1 MRKSTMKKTKYL
13 YGSLIFLAIIATV
26 VGFKAYD
33 NMWVGVLSAVIVV
46 IPSVYSI
53 IPLIIEQHQL
63 KNAKKNRLTESIFTD
78 RMNDLED
85 IIRILNINEHCV
97 EIAGNEEQC
106 GKSWMAKRLC
116 DFINNPNDSEF
127 KNIQYKCH
135 YVKADY
141 LDMDRLTDNEFNKY
155 FIDNIVTNKTVLI
168 FDHVVKISVILDKQ
182 KQFHFQMIY
191 ILKQRVDLALT
202 THTMSE
208 FPQNHIDELQRKI
221 GEIYP
226 NISTLTQS
234 EINTLFQLTD
244 GNIGRIAALLSEQK
258 GVSWIKDISNKTPT
272 EYEKCLHK
280 IELDIIVGKYQ
291 LARKKLSKFEA
302 EYKNDFNSNTHLTY
316 KYNLILSNCEHML
329 NQYETALAT
338 LSIIEI
344 PMYKKYNQ
352 DFEIELQKAHYNKH
366 LWNCNEALEILDNIK
381 DNSFAALV
389 DSLGILA
396 AKYFINDLSV
406 PYSSDDSLKEFK
418 KSFYKASKSFLKRND
433 HDNYKLKRY
442 EPIFIFYDEKPKK
455 EDILIQSINEV
466 IKIYEG
472 ENNRLRA
479 NAYFIKAEIYRLYQQ
494 YEKAIIEYKRCM
506 DVTIDNNI
514 RLQTNLMMYYLLKV
528 KGINSNYELM
538 TDNEISRLCQDNIY
552 SCKVRYRIRNIE
564 LGDPNAAEIQEQID
578 SRIMP
583 IL

>member
-1 MRKSTMKKTKYL
+1 MKKTTCLL
-13 YGSLIFLAIIATV
+13 YGSLIVLAIFATIIGFIAY
-26 VGFKAYD
+26 GNLWA
-33 NMWVGVLSAVIVV
+33 GVLSTVIVM
-46 IPSVYSI
+46 IPAVYSA
-53 IPLIIEQHQL
+53 IPFIREWHQL
-63 KNAKKNRLTESIFTD
+63 KNARKNRLTESIFTD
-78 RMNDLED
+78 RMSDLED

-116 DFINNPNDSEF
+116 DFINNPNDSDF
-127 KNIQYKCH
+127 KNIQCKCH

-141 LDMDRLTDNEFNKY
+141 LDMDSLTDNEFNKY

-208 FPQNHIDELQRKI
+208 FPQNHIDDLQRKI

-226 NISTLTQS
+226 NISTLTQT
-234 EINTLFQLTD
+234 EINTLFQLTA
-244 GNIGRIAALLSEQK
+244 GNIGRITALLSEQK
-258 GVSWIKDISNKTPT
+258 GVSWIKDISNNAPT

-291 LARKKLSKFEA
+291 IARKNLLKFEA
-302 EYKNDFNSNTHLTY
+302 EYKNDFNSNMHLTY
-316 KYNLILSNCEHML
+316 KYNFTLSNCEHML

-344 PMYKKYNQ
+344 PMYKKYNKG
-352 DFEIELQKAHYNKH
+352 FKIELQKAHYNKH

-406 PYSSDDSLKEFK
+406 PYSSDNSLEEFK
-418 KSFYKASKSFLKRND
+418 KKFYKASNSSLKRD
-433 HDNYKLKRY
+433 DQDNYKLKRY
-442 EPIFIFYDEKPKK
+442 EPIFLFYDKKPKK
-455 EDILIQSINEV
+455 EDILLQSIDEV
-466 IKIYEG
+466 IKVYEG

-494 YEKAIIEYKRCM
+494 YDKSILEYKRCM
-506 DVTIDNNI
+506 DVTIDDNI
-514 RLQTNLMMYYLLKV
+514 RIQTNLMIYYLIKV
-528 KGINSNYELM
+528 KGIKLNYELM
-538 TDNEISRLCQDNIY
+538 PDDEISRLCQDNVY
-552 SCKVRYRIRNIE
+552 SCIVRHRIRNIE
-564 LGDPNAAEIQEQID
+564 LNDPNATEIQEQID

>member
-1 MRKSTMKKTKYL
+1 MKKTTCLL
-13 YGSLIFLAIIATV
+13 YGSLIALAIFATIIGFIAYSTLW
-26 VGFKAYD
+26 A
-33 NMWVGVLSAVIVV
+33 GVLSTVIVM
-46 IPSVYSI
+46 IPAVYSA
-53 IPLIIEQHQL
+53 IPFIREWHQL
-63 KNAKKNRLTESIFTD
+63 KNARKNRLTESIFTD
-78 RMNDLED
+78 RMSDLED

-116 DFINNPNDSEF
+116 DFINNPNDSDF
-127 KNIQYKCH
+127 KNIQCKCH

-141 LDMDRLTDNEFNKY
+141 LDMDSLTANEFNKY

-168 FDHVVKISVILDKQ
+168 FDHVVKISIILDKQ

-208 FPQNHIDELQRKI
+208 FPQKHIDELQRKI

-226 NISTLTQS
+226 NIRTLTQT

-244 GNIGRIAALLSEQK
+244 GNIGRITALLSEQK
-258 GVSWIKDISNKTPT
+258 GVSWIKDISNNTPT

-291 LARKKLSKFEA
+291 IARKNLSKFEA
-302 EYKNDFNSNTHLTY
+302 EYKNDFNSNMHLTY
-316 KYNLILSNCEHML
+316 KYNFILSNCEHML
-329 NQYETALAT
+329 NQYETALDT

-344 PMYKKYNQ
+344 PMYKKYNKG
-352 DFEIELQKAHYNKH
+352 FKIELQKAHYNKH
-366 LWNCNEALEILDNIK
+366 LWNCNEALEILNNIK

-406 PYSSDDSLKEFK
+406 PYSSDNSLEEFK
-418 KSFYKASKSFLKRND
+418 KKFYKASNSSLKRD
-433 HDNYKLKRY
+433 DQDNYKLKRY
-442 EPIFIFYDEKPKK
+442 EPIFLFYDKKPKK
-455 EDILIQSINEV
+455 EDILLQSIDEV
-466 IKIYEG
+466 IKVYEG

-494 YEKAIIEYKRCM
+494 YDKSILEYKRCM
-506 DVTIDNNI
+506 DVTIDDNI
-514 RLQTNLMMYYLLKV
+514 RIQTNLMIYYLIKV
-528 KGINSNYELM
+528 KGIKLNYELM
-538 TDNEISRLCQDNIY
+538 PDDEISRLCQDNVY
-552 SCKVRYRIRNIE
+552 SCKVRHRIRNIE
-564 LGDPNAAEIQEQID
+564 LNDPNATEIQEQID

>member
-1 MRKSTMKKTKYL
+1 MKKTTCLL
-13 YGSLIFLAIIATV
+13 YGSLIVLAIFATIIGFIAY
-26 VGFKAYD
+26 GNLWA
-33 NMWVGVLSAVIVV
+33 GVLSTVIVM
-46 IPSVYSI
+46 IPAVYSA
-53 IPLIIEQHQL
+53 IPFIREWHQL
-63 KNAKKNRLTESIFTD
+63 KNARKNRLTESIFTD
-78 RMNDLED
+78 RMSDLED

-116 DFINNPNDSEF
+116 DFINNPNDSDF
-127 KNIQYKCH
+127 KNIQCKCH

-141 LDMDRLTDNEFNKY
+141 LDMDSLTDNEFNKY

-182 KQFHFQMIY
+182 RQFHFQMIY

-208 FPQNHIDELQRKI
+208 FPQNHIDDLQRKI

-226 NISTLTQS
+226 NISTLTQT

-244 GNIGRIAALLSEQK
+244 GNIGRITALLSEQK
-258 GVSWIKDISNKTPT
+258 GVSWIKDISNNAPT

-291 LARKKLSKFEA
+291 IARKNLLKFEA
-302 EYKNDFNSNTHLTY
+302 EYKNDFNSNMHLTY
-316 KYNLILSNCEHML
+316 KYNFILSNCEHML

-344 PMYKKYNQ
+344 PMYKKYNKG
-352 DFEIELQKAHYNKH
+352 FKIELQKAHYNKH

-406 PYSSDDSLKEFK
+406 PYSSDNSLEEFK
-418 KSFYKASKSFLKRND
+418 NKFYKASNSSLKRD
-433 HDNYKLKRY
+433 DQDNYKLKRY
-442 EPIFIFYDEKPKK
+442 EPIFLFYDKKPKK
-455 EDILIQSINEV
+455 EDILLQSIDEV
-466 IKIYEG
+466 IKAYEG

-494 YEKAIIEYKRCM
+494 YDKSILEYKRCT
-506 DVTIDNNI
+506 DVTIDDNI
-514 RLQTNLMMYYLLKV
+514 RIQTNLMIYYLIKV
-528 KGINSNYELM
+528 KGIKLNYELM
-538 TDNEISRLCQDNIY
+538 PDDEISRLCQDNVY
-552 SCKVRYRIRNIE
+552 SCIVRHRIRNIE
-564 LGDPNAAEIQEQID
+564 LNDPNATEIQEQID

>member
-1 MRKSTMKKTKYL
+1 MKKTTCLL
-13 YGSLIFLAIIATV
+13 YGSLIVLAIFATIIGFIAY
-26 VGFKAYD
+26 GNLWA
-33 NMWVGVLSAVIVV
+33 GVLSTVIVM
-46 IPSVYSI
+46 IPAVYSA
-53 IPLIIEQHQL
+53 IPFIREWHQL
-63 KNAKKNRLTESIFTD
+63 KNARKNRLTESIFTD
-78 RMNDLED
+78 RMSDLED

-116 DFINNPNDSEF
+116 DFINNPNDSDF
-127 KNIQYKCH
+127 KNIQCKCH

-141 LDMDRLTDNEFNKY
+141 LDMDSLTDNEFNKY

-208 FPQNHIDELQRKI
+208 FPQNHIDDLQRKI

-226 NISTLTQS
+226 NISTLTQT

-244 GNIGRIAALLSEQK
+244 GNIGRITALLSEQK
-258 GVSWIKDISNKTPT
+258 GVSWIKDISNNAPT

-291 LARKKLSKFEA
+291 IARKNLLKFEA
-302 EYKNDFNSNTHLTY
+302 EYKNDFNSNMHLTY
-316 KYNLILSNCEHML
+316 KYNFTLSNCEHML

-344 PMYKKYNQ
+344 PMYKKYNKG
-352 DFEIELQKAHYNKH
+352 FKIELQKAHYNKH

-406 PYSSDDSLKEFK
+406 PYSSDNSLEEFK
-418 KSFYKASKSFLKRND
+418 NKFYKASNSSLKRD
-433 HDNYKLKRY
+433 DQDNYKLKRY
-442 EPIFIFYDEKPKK
+442 EPIFLFYDKKPKK
-455 EDILIQSINEV
+455 EDILLQSIDEV
-466 IKIYEG
+466 IKAYEG

-494 YEKAIIEYKRCM
+494 YDKSILEYKRCT
-506 DVTIDNNI
+506 DVTTDDNI
-514 RLQTNLMMYYLLKV
+514 RIQTNLMIYYLIKV
-528 KGINSNYELM
+528 KGIKLNYELM
-538 TDNEISRLCQDNIY
+538 PDDEISRLCQDNVY
-552 SCKVRYRIRNIE
+552 SCIVRHRIRNIE
-564 LGDPNAAEIQEQID
+564 LNDPNATEIQEQID

>member
-1 MRKSTMKKTKYL
+1 MKKTTCLL
-13 YGSLIFLAIIATV
+13 YGSLIVLAIFATIIGFIAY
-26 VGFKAYD
+26 GNLWA
-33 NMWVGVLSAVIVV
+33 GVLSTVIVM
-46 IPSVYSI
+46 IPAVYSA
-53 IPLIIEQHQL
+53 IPFIREWHQL
-63 KNAKKNRLTESIFTD
+63 KNARKNRLTESIFTD
-78 RMNDLED
+78 RMSDLED

-127 KNIQYKCH
+127 KNIQCKCH

-141 LDMDRLTDNEFNKY
+141 LDMDSLTDNEFNKY

-208 FPQNHIDELQRKI
+208 FPQNHIDDLQRKI

-226 NISTLTQS
+226 NISTLTQT

-244 GNIGRIAALLSEQK
+244 GNIGRITALLSEQK
-258 GVSWIKDISNKTPT
+258 GVSWIKDISNNEPT
-272 EYEKCLHK
+272 EYEKCLRK

-291 LARKKLSKFEA
+291 IARKNLSKFEA
-302 EYKNDFNSNTHLTY
+302 EYKNDFNSNIHLTY
-316 KYNLILSNCEHML
+316 KYNFILSNCEHML
-329 NQYETALAT
+329 NQYEIALAT
-338 LSIIEI
+338 LSIIEM
-344 PMYKKYNQ
+344 PMYKKYNKG
-352 DFEIELQKAHYNKH
+352 FKIELQKAHYNKH

-406 PYSSDDSLKEFK
+406 PYSSDNSLEEFK
-418 KSFYKASKSFLKRND
+418 KKFYKASNSSLKRD
-433 HDNYKLKRY
+433 DQDNYKLKRY
-442 EPIFIFYDEKPKK
+442 KPIFLFYDKKPKK
-455 EDILIQSINEV
+455 EDILLQSIDEV
-466 IKIYEG
+466 IKVYEG

-494 YEKAIIEYKRCM
+494 YDKSILEYKRCM
-506 DVTIDNNI
+506 DVTIDDNI
-514 RLQTNLMMYYLLKV
+514 RIQTNLMIYYLIKV
-528 KGINSNYELM
+528 KGIKLDYELM
-538 TDNEISRLCQDNIY
+538 PDDEISCLCQDNVY
-552 SCKVRYRIRNIE
+552 SCIVRHRIRTIE
-564 LGDPNAAEIQEQID
+564 LNDPNATEIQEQID

>member
-1 MRKSTMKKTKYL
+1 MKKTTCLL
-13 YGSLIFLAIIATV
+13 YGSLIALAIFATIIGFIAYSTLW
-26 VGFKAYD
+26 A
-33 NMWVGVLSAVIVV
+33 GVLSTVIVM
-46 IPSVYSI
+46 IPAVYSA
-53 IPLIIEQHQL
+53 IPFIREWHQL
-63 KNAKKNRLTESIFTD
+63 KNARKNRLTESIFTD
-78 RMNDLED
+78 RMSDLED

-116 DFINNPNDSEF
+116 DFINNPNDSDF
-127 KNIQYKCH
+127 KNIQCKCH

-141 LDMDRLTDNEFNKY
+141 LDMDSLTDNEFNKY

-168 FDHVVKISVILDKQ
+168 FDHVVKISIILDKQ

-208 FPQNHIDELQRKI
+208 FPQNHIDDLQRKI

-226 NISTLTQS
+226 NISTLTQT

-244 GNIGRIAALLSEQK
+244 GNIGRITALLSEQK
-258 GVSWIKDISNKTPT
+258 GVSWIKDISNNEPT
-272 EYEKCLHK
+272 EYEKCLRK

-291 LARKKLSKFEA
+291 IARKNLSKFEA
-302 EYKNDFNSNTHLTY
+302 EYKNDFNSNIHLTY
-316 KYNLILSNCEHML
+316 KYNFILSNCEHML
-329 NQYETALAT
+329 NQYEIALAT
-338 LSIIEI
+338 LSIIEM
-344 PMYKKYNQ
+344 PMYKKYNKG
-352 DFEIELQKAHYNKH
+352 FKIELQKAHYNKH

-406 PYSSDDSLKEFK
+406 PYSSDNSLEEFK
-418 KSFYKASKSFLKRND
+418 KKFYKASNSSLKRD
-433 HDNYKLKRY
+433 DQDNYKLKRY
-442 EPIFIFYDEKPKK
+442 KPIFLFYDKKPKK
-455 EDILIQSINEV
+455 EDILLQSIDEV
-466 IKIYEG
+466 IKVYEG

-494 YEKAIIEYKRCM
+494 YDKSILEYKRCM
-506 DVTIDNNI
+506 DVTIDDNI
-514 RLQTNLMMYYLLKV
+514 RIQTNLMIYYLIKV
-528 KGINSNYELM
+528 KGIKLDYELM
-538 TDNEISRLCQDNIY
+538 PDDEISCLCQDNVY
-552 SCKVRYRIRNIE
+552 SCIVRHRIRNIE
-564 LGDPNAAEIQEQID
+564 LNDPNATEIQEQID

>member
-1 MRKSTMKKTKYL
+1 MKKTTGLL
-13 YGSLIFLAIIATV
+13 YGSLIVLAIFATIIGFIAY
-26 VGFKAYD
+26 GNLWA
-33 NMWVGVLSAVIVV
+33 GVLSTVIVM
-46 IPSVYSI
+46 IPAVYSA
-53 IPLIIEQHQL
+53 IPFIREWCQL
-63 KNAKKNRLTESIFTD
+63 KNARKNRLTESIFTD
-78 RMNDLED
+78 RISDLED

-116 DFINNPNDSEF
+116 DFINNPNDSDF
-127 KNIQYKCH
+127 KNIQCKCH

-141 LDMDRLTDNEFNKY
+141 LDMDILTDNEFNKY
-155 FIDNIVTNKTVLI
+155 FIDNIVTNKSVLI

-208 FPQNHIDELQRKI
+208 FPKNHIDDLQRKI

-234 EINTLFQLTD
+234 EINILFQLTD
-244 GNIGRIAALLSEQK
+244 GNIGRITALLSEQK

-272 EYEKCLHK
+272 EYEKYLNK

-291 LARKKLSKFEA
+291 KARENLSKFEA

-316 KYNLILSNCEHML
+316 KYNFILSNCEHML

-344 PMYKKYNQ
+344 PMYKKYNK
-352 DFEIELQKAHYNKH
+352 DFKIELQKGHYNKH

-381 DNSFAALV
+381 ENSFAALV

-406 PYSSDDSLKEFK
+406 PYSSDDSLEEFK
-418 KSFYKASKSFLKRND
+418 KKFNKASNSSLKRD
-433 HDNYKLKRY
+433 DQDNYKLKRY
-442 EPIFIFYDEKPKK
+442 EPIFIFYDKKPKK
-455 EDILIQSINEV
+455 EDILIQSIDKV
-466 IKIYEG
+466 IKVYES

-494 YEKAIIEYKRCM
+494 YDKSIIEYKRCI
-506 DVTIDNNI
+506 DVTIDDNI
-514 RLQTNLMMYYLLKV
+514 RIQTNLMIYYLIKV
-528 KGINSNYELM
+528 KGIKLNYELM
-538 TDNEISRLCQDNIY
+538 TDDEISRLCQANVY
-552 SCKVRYRIRNIE
+552 SCIVRHRIRNIE
-564 LGDPNAAEIQEQID
+564 LDDPNATEIQEQID

>member
-1 MRKSTMKKTKYL
+1 MKKTTCLL
-13 YGSLIFLAIIATV
+13 YGSLIVLAIFATIIGFIAY
-26 VGFKAYD
+26 GNLWA
-33 NMWVGVLSAVIVV
+33 GVLSTVIVM
-46 IPSVYSI
+46 IPAVYSA
-53 IPLIIEQHQL
+53 IPFIREWHQL
-63 KNAKKNRLTESIFTD
+63 KNARKNRLTESIFTD
-78 RMNDLED
+78 RMSDLED

-127 KNIQYKCH
+127 KNIQCKCH

-141 LDMDRLTDNEFNKY
+141 LDMDSLTDNEFNKY

-208 FPQNHIDELQRKI
+208 FPQNHIDDLQRKI

-226 NISTLTQS
+226 NISTLTQT

-244 GNIGRIAALLSEQK
+244 GNIGRITALLSEQK
-258 GVSWIKDISNKTPT
+258 GVSWIKDISNNEPT
-272 EYEKCLHK
+272 EYEKCLRK

-291 LARKKLSKFEA
+291 IARKNLSKFEA
-302 EYKNDFNSNTHLTY
+302 EYKNDFNSNIHLTY
-316 KYNLILSNCEHML
+316 KYNFILSNCEHML
-329 NQYETALAT
+329 NQYEIALAT
-338 LSIIEI
+338 LSIIEM
-344 PMYKKYNQ
+344 PMYKKYNKG
-352 DFEIELQKAHYNKH
+352 FKIELQKAHYNKH

-406 PYSSDDSLKEFK
+406 SYSSDNSLEEFK
-418 KSFYKASKSFLKRND
+418 KKFYKASNSSLKRD
-433 HDNYKLKRY
+433 DQDNYKLKRY
-442 EPIFIFYDEKPKK
+442 EPIFLFYDKKPKK
-455 EDILIQSINEV
+455 EDILLQSIDEV
-466 IKIYEG
+466 IKVYEG

-494 YEKAIIEYKRCM
+494 YDKSILEYKRCM
-506 DVTIDNNI
+506 DVTIDDNI
-514 RLQTNLMMYYLLKV
+514 RIQTNLMIYYLIKV
-528 KGINSNYELM
+528 KGIKLDYELM
-538 TDNEISRLCQDNIY
+538 PDDEISCLCQDNVY
-552 SCKVRYRIRNIE
+552 SCIVRHRIRNIE
-564 LGDPNAAEIQEQID
+564 LNDPNATEIQEQID

>member
-1 MRKSTMKKTKYL
+1 MKKTTCLL
-13 YGSLIFLAIIATV
+13 YGSLIALAIFATIIGFIAYSTLW
-26 VGFKAYD
+26 A
-33 NMWVGVLSAVIVV
+33 GVLSTVIVM
-46 IPSVYSI
+46 IPAVYSA
-53 IPLIIEQHQL
+53 IPFIREWHQL
-63 KNAKKNRLTESIFTD
+63 KNARKNRLTESIFTD
-78 RMNDLED
+78 RMSDLED

-116 DFINNPNDSEF
+116 DFINNPNDSDF
-127 KNIQYKCH
+127 KNIQCKCH

-141 LDMDRLTDNEFNKY
+141 LDMDSLTDNEFNKY

-168 FDHVVKISVILDKQ
+168 FDHVVKISIILDKQ

-208 FPQNHIDELQRKI
+208 FPQKHIDELQRKI

-226 NISTLTQS
+226 NISTLTQT

-244 GNIGRIAALLSEQK
+244 GNIGRITALLSEQK
-258 GVSWIKDISNKTPT
+258 GVSWIKDISNNTPT

-291 LARKKLSKFEA
+291 IARKNLSKFEA
-302 EYKNDFNSNTHLTY
+302 EYKNDFNSNIHLTY
-316 KYNLILSNCEHML
+316 KYNFILSNCEHML
-329 NQYETALAT
+329 NQYEIALAT
-338 LSIIEI
+338 LSIIEM
-344 PMYKKYNQ
+344 PMYKKYNKG
-352 DFEIELQKAHYNKH
+352 FKIELQKAHYNKH
-366 LWNCNEALEILDNIK
+366 LWNCNEALEILNNIK

-406 PYSSDDSLKEFK
+406 PYSSDNSLEEFK
-418 KSFYKASKSFLKRND
+418 KKFYKASNSSLKRD
-433 HDNYKLKRY
+433 DQDNYKLKRY
-442 EPIFIFYDEKPKK
+442 KPIFLFYDKKPKK
-455 EDILIQSINEV
+455 EDILLQSIDEV
-466 IKIYEG
+466 IKVYEG

-494 YEKAIIEYKRCM
+494 YDKSILEYKRCM
-506 DVTIDNNI
+506 DVTIDDNI
-514 RLQTNLMMYYLLKV
+514 RIQTNLMIYYLIKV
-528 KGINSNYELM
+528 KGIKLDYELM
-538 TDNEISRLCQDNIY
+538 PDDEISCLCQDNVY
-552 SCKVRYRIRNIE
+552 SCIVRHRIRNIE
-564 LGDPNAAEIQEQID
+564 LNDPNATEIQEQID

>member
-1 MRKSTMKKTKYL
+1 MKKTTCLL
-13 YGSLIFLAIIATV
+13 YGSLIVLAIFATIIGFIAY
-26 VGFKAYD
+26 GNLWA
-33 NMWVGVLSAVIVV
+33 GVLSTVIVM
-46 IPSVYSI
+46 IPAVYSA
-53 IPLIIEQHQL
+53 IPFIREWHQL
-63 KNAKKNRLTESIFTD
+63 KNARKNRLTESIFTD
-78 RMNDLED
+78 RMSDLED
-85 IIRILNINEHCV
+85 IIQILNINEHCV

-127 KNIQYKCH
+127 KNIQCKCH

-141 LDMDRLTDNEFNKY
+141 LDMDSLTDNEFNKY

-202 THTMSE
+202 TNTMSE
-208 FPQNHIDELQRKI
+208 FPQNHIDDLQRKI

-226 NISTLTQS
+226 NISTLTQT

-244 GNIGRIAALLSEQK
+244 GNIGRITALLSEQK
-258 GVSWIKDISNKTPT
+258 GVSWIKDISNNEPT
-272 EYEKCLHK
+272 EYEKCLRK

-291 LARKKLSKFEA
+291 IARKNLSKFEA
-302 EYKNDFNSNTHLTY
+302 EYKNDFNSNIHLTY
-316 KYNLILSNCEHML
+316 KYNFILSNCEHML
-329 NQYETALAT
+329 NQYEIALAT
-338 LSIIEI
+338 LSIIEM
-344 PMYKKYNQ
+344 PMYKKYNKG
-352 DFEIELQKAHYNKH
+352 FKIELQKAHYNKH

-406 PYSSDDSLKEFK
+406 PYSSDNSLEEFK
-418 KSFYKASKSFLKRND
+418 KKFYKASNSSLKRD
-433 HDNYKLKRY
+433 DQDNYKLKRY
-442 EPIFIFYDEKPKK
+442 KPIFLFYDKKPKK
-455 EDILIQSINEV
+455 EDILLQSIDEV
-466 IKIYEG
+466 IKVYEG

-494 YEKAIIEYKRCM
+494 YDKSILEYKRCM
-506 DVTIDNNI
+506 DVTIDDNI
-514 RLQTNLMMYYLLKV
+514 RIQTNLMIYYLIKV
-528 KGINSNYELM
+528 KGIKLDYELM
-538 TDNEISRLCQDNIY
+538 PDDEISCLCQDNVY
-552 SCKVRYRIRNIE
+552 SCIVRHRIRNIE
-564 LGDPNAAEIQEQID
+564 LNDPNATEIQEQID

>member
-1 MRKSTMKKTKYL
+1 MKKTTCLL
-13 YGSLIFLAIIATV
+13 YGSLIVRAIFATIIGFIAYGNLWAGVISTV
-26 VGFKAYD
+26 IVMIPAVY
-33 NMWVGVLSAVIVV
+33 SAVPFIR
-46 IPSVYSI
+46 
-53 IPLIIEQHQL
+53 EQHQL

-78 RMNDLED
+78 RTSDLED

-127 KNIQYKCH
+127 KSIQYKCH

-141 LDMDRLTDNEFNKY
+141 LDMDSLTDNEFNKY

-202 THTMSE
+202 THTISG

-244 GNIGRIAALLSEQK
+244 GNIGRITALLSEQK
-258 GVSWIKDISNKTPT
+258 GVSWIKDISNKAPT

-291 LARKKLSKFEA
+291 IARNNLSKFET
-302 EYKNDFNSNTHLTY
+302 EYKNDFSSNIHLTY
-316 KYNLILSNCEHML
+316 KYNLILSDCEHML

-344 PMYKKYNQ
+344 PLYKKYNQ
-352 DFEIELQKAHYNKH
+352 DFEIELHKAHYNKH

-381 DNSFAALV
+381 GNSFAALV

-418 KSFYKASKSFLKRND
+418 KKFYKASNCSLKRND

-442 EPIFIFYDEKPKK
+442 EPIFIFYNDKPKK

-466 IKIYEG
+466 IKVYEG

-514 RLQTNLMMYYLLKV
+514 RLQTNLMMYYLIKV
-528 KGINSNYELM
+528 KGIKLNDELM
-538 TDNEISRLCQDNIY
+538 TDDQISHLCQDNAY
-552 SCKVRYRIRNIE
+552 SCKVRHRIRNIE
-564 LGDPNAAEIQEQID
+564 LGDPNATEIQEQID